1 MTCFLIWQEE
11 ESRSRRKEEKKD
23 LDAQAKAKSCE
34 KRSARAKAA
43 AEKAEKLRAKAKLAE
58 EKAERAKQKLEGKG
72 KGKGNK
78 RPKKCHVDELD
89 AGVDGAPAAEP
100 VKPPTTRKRRK
111 QPDAH
116 APVETPVP
124 ADPKKLKVQQA
135 FLDLLATGI
144 EDLKTEL
151 GDRKSFTVKP
161 APDLRCRAAPGWPS
175 PIGVVLVSKSFYV
188 NRCMVAKESWPK
200 ELLDLYTVG
209 I

>member
-1 MTCFLIWQEE
+1 M
-11 ESRSRRKEEKKD
+11 
-23 LDAQAKAKSCE
+23 DAQAKAKSCE

-43 AEKAEKLRAKAKLAE
+43 AEKAEKLRSKAKLAE

-72 KGKGNK
+72 KGNK
-78 RPKKCHVDELD
+78 RSKKCHDEELD
-89 AGVDGAPAAEP
+89 AGVDRAAAAEP

-116 APVETPVP
+116 APVETP

-175 PIGVVLVSKSFYV
+175 PIGVVLVSRSFYV